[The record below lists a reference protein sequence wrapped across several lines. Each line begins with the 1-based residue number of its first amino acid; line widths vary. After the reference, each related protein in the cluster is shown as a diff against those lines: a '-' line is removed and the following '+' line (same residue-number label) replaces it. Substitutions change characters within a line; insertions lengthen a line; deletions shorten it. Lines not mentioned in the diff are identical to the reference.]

1 MSKKNNPNLVKI
13 HRNYSVED
21 VSNLLGVHKS
31 TVRGWLKK
39 GLQVIDNN
47 KPALVLGGVL
57 KRFLKKRREANKR
70 TCKDDE
76 IYCMRCR
83 LPKKPA
89 ESMADFKLINQNV
102 GCLSALCPEC
112 QSVMNK
118 FVSRKKIRLIMD
130 KLDVTLPQDQK
141 QLFDTSYPF
150 VNSDFK

>member
-1 MSKKNNPNLVKI
+1 MSKKINPNLVKI

-21 VSNLLGVHKS
+21 ISNLLGVHKN
-31 TVRGWLKK
+31 TVRDWFKK
-39 GLQVIDNN
+39 GLEVIDNN
-47 KPALVLGGVL
+47 KPALVLGSVL

-70 TCKDDE
+70 ACKDDE

-89 ESMADFKLINQNV
+89 ENKADFRLINQNV
-102 GCLSALCPEC
+102 GCLSALCPVC
-112 QSVMNK
+112 RSVMNK
-118 FVSRKKIRLIMD
+118 FVSRKKISLIMGT
-130 KLDVTLPQDQK
+130 LDVNLPQDQK